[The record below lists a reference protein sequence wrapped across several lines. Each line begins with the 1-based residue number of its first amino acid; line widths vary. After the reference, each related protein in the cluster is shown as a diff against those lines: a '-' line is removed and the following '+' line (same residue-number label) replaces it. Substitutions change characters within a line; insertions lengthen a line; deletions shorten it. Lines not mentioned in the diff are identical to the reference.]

1 MEGRKKA
8 KKLLFD
14 FVTINSP
21 AECES
26 SDGTWNERCAGML
39 INEGDG
45 ETEETSD
52 HPEDPA
58 KAWFPKYVERLHTG
72 LRGGGKQQPTR

>member
-1 MEGRKKA
+1 
-8 KKLLFD
+8 
-14 FVTINSP
+14 
-21 AECES
+21 
-26 SDGTWNERCAGML
+26 ML
-39 INEGDG
+39 IDGGDG

-58 KAWFPKYVERLHTG
+58 KAWFPKNVERLHTG